1 MQFSD
6 TQVPL
11 AGALANFY
19 GVGVERLEDCQN
31 FESKSIFLTRRCPRR
46 LIKFLRGGSGKAR
59 GLPKFSELNVCN
71 FLTRRCPRGS
81 ACQIFAGWVEGRGIA
96 KKIGNNMYAN
106 FDTQVPPR

>member
-31 FESKSIFLTRRCPRR
+31 FE
-46 LIKFLRGGSGKAR
+46 
-59 GLPKFSELNVCN
+59 N
-71 FLTRRCPRGS
+71 
-81 ACQIFAGWVEGRGIA
+81 
-96 KKIGNNMYAN
+96 
-106 FDTQVPPR
+106 